1 MILDTTRPYNA
12 DASAIESLTDTITF
26 LMASMSKDRR
36 TDFAKQLA
44 TRIPKMLAEADRQAE
59 SPETPPT

>member
-26 LMASMSKDRR
+26 PTLDGSAAHRAR
-36 TDFAKQLA
+36 T
-44 TRIPKMLAEADRQAE
+44 
-59 SPETPPT
+59 